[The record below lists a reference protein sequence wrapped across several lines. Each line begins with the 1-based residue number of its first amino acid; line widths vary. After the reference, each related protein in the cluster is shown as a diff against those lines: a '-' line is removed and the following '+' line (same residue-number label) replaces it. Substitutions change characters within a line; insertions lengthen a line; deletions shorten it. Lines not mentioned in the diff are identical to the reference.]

1 MEDESRSWML
11 LNGSAKAEA
20 SMVDPHK
27 LAPFEKAD
35 WVPAGPADKIMQF
48 VINQAG
54 ILTWVIN
61 DAAYKEQDVP
71 IIRGEES
78 PGWNADTTMHLPLNS
93 TIDII
98 LNIGN
103 DSIDMVSI
111 VLSYASF

>member
-1 MEDESRSWML
+1 
-11 LNGSAKAEA
+11 
-20 SMVDPHK
+20 MVDSHR

-35 WVPAGPADKIMQF
+35 WVPTGAADKTMQF
-48 VINQAG
+48 ALNQTG

-61 DAAYKEQDVP
+61 DAPYEEQDVP

-103 DSIDMVSI
+103 NSMDMVRFPCSS
-111 VLSYASF
+111 LWPDC